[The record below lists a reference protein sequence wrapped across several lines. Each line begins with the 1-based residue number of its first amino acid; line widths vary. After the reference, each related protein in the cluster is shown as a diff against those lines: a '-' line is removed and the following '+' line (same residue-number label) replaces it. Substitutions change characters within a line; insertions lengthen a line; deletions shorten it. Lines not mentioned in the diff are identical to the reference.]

1 MKILNRSP
9 FLIASGTEDL
19 KEISNHLLQR
29 ANKIFKLRD
38 GLRMGFSKT
47 NEKFYSYLFFADFDH
62 YSIYAFLNRSW
73 SSQSLSKP
81 VVLISRKIC
90 YK

>member
-38 GLRMGFSKT
+38 GVRMGFSKT
-47 NEKFYSYLFFADFDH
+47 NEKFYSSLFFADFDH
-62 YSIYAFLNRSW
+62 NSIYI
-73 SSQSLSKP
+73 SQLILVFAKSLKARGTG
-81 VVLISRKIC
+81 I
-90 YK
+90 